1 MQGRFTAALLFMHRT
16 AIVILN
22 WNGKGYLEKF
32 LPSVIAFSSHNA
44 RVIVADNASSDDSV
58 PFLRKQFPQVE
69 IIQLEKNF
77 GFTGGY
83 NRALELVEAEYFV
96 LLNSDVEVT
105 EGWLDPLEKFMDEY
119 PQAAACQPKI
129 KSFADRHLFEHA
141 GACGGFIDFLG
152 YPFCRGRIYNTLE
165 ADQGQYEKPMQ
176 VFWATGACLMIRS
189 AAFREAEGFDERFFA
204 HMEEIDLCWRLQQS
218 GKEIFVIPS
227 STVFHVGGG
236 TLPKSNPRKTFYN
249 FRNNLMMLF
258 KNLPGHRLIWLIPV
272 RLVLDGLAGIKFF
285 FDGDRHDTFA
295 VIKAHFAFYRFVL
308 THAGARIHRQRRVKV
323 HPSKGIYHKSIAV
336 EYYLRKKQYFKEL
349 DTEKFS

>member
-1 MQGRFTAALLFMHRT
+1 MSQT

-22 WNGKGYLEKF
+22 WNGREFLRKF
-32 LPSVIAFSSHNA
+32 LPSVLSTSRHLA
-44 RVIVADNASSDDSV
+44 RVIVADNASTDDSIEV
-58 PFLRKQFPQVE
+58 LNSEFPDVE
-69 IIQLEKNF
+69 IIRLEKNY

-83 NRALELVEAEYFV
+83 NRALEQVEAEYFV

-105 EGWLDPLEKFMDEY
+105 ERWLDPLVKFMNEN
-119 PQAAACQPKI
+119 PNASACQPKI
-129 KSFADRHLFEHA
+129 RSYSDRHLFEHA
-141 GACGGFIDFLG
+141 GACGGFIDYLG

-165 ADQGQYEKPMQ
+165 EDKGQYDDPMQ

-189 AAFREAEGFDERFFA
+189 NCFREAEGFDERFFA

-218 GKEIFVIPS
+218 GKGIFVIPA
-227 STVFHVGGG
+227 STVYHVGGG
-236 TLPKSNPRKTFYN
+236 TLPKSNPRKTYYN

-285 FDGDRHDTFA
+285 FDGDRKDTWA
-295 VIKAHFAFYRFVL
+295 VMKAHFAFYRFVL

-336 EYYLRKKQYFKEL
+336 EYYLHQKKYFHDL
-349 DTEKFS
+349 PPEKFS

>member
-1 MQGRFTAALLFMHRT
+1 MQGRNAALFIMHQT

-22 WNGKGYLEKF
+22 WNGRGFLEKF
-32 LPSVIAFSSHNA
+32 LPPVIATCRHLA
-44 RVIVADNASSDDSV
+44 RIIVADNASTDESV
-58 PFLRKQFPQVE
+58 ALIKERFPEVE
-69 IIQLEKNF
+69 LILLDKNY

-83 NRALELVEAEYFV
+83 NRALRQVDARYFV

-105 EGWLDPLEKFMDEY
+105 EGWLDPLVTFMEQF
-119 PQAAACQPKI
+119 PNVAACQPKI
-129 KSFADRHLFEHA
+129 RSFSDRQLFEHA
-141 GACGGFIDFLG
+141 GACGGFIDYLG

-165 ADQGQYEKPMQ
+165 EDKGQYEQPMQ

-189 AAFREAEGFDERFFA
+189 SSFLEAEGFDERFFA

-218 GKEIFVIPS
+218 GKEIFVLPS
-227 STVFHVGGG
+227 SIVYHVGGG
-236 TLPKSNPRKTFYN
+236 TLPKSNPRKTYFN

-272 RLVLDGLAGIKFF
+272 RLILDGLAGIKFF
-285 FDGDRHDTFA
+285 FDGDRMDTWA
-295 VIKAHFAFYRFVL
+295 VVKAHFAFYRFVL

-336 EYYLRKKQYFKEL
+336 EYYLGRKKYFRDL
-349 DTEKFS
+349 DPDKFS